1 MAIVARVHRTSERL
15 GHLTL
20 AHSVLDRRSEL
31 RVEGHLVPRLL
42 SRPATRVVD
51 IVGRRAPV
59 TDDVGTALALRS
71 PRAEDADHL
80 VAYLGDGPDGT
91 AYVAV
96 LDATEPDGE
105 STDVRGLR
113 EVAPLLTDL
122 DAGIFATALALAN
135 WHATHGHC
143 PRCGTRTDP
152 VQAGWTR
159 VCPED
164 GSEHFPRTDPAV
176 IMSVVDAQDRL
187 LLARSPNWPGQRYS
201 VLAGFVEPGETLE
214 AAVAREVHEEVGIDV
229 ADVTFLGD
237 QPWPFPTSLMLGFTA
252 RALSVDLVLQDSEI
266 AEAHWVTRAQLDD
279 RLRSGE
285 WGVSGRLSISRR
297 LIEHWFGGELPDGA

>member
-1 MAIVARVHRTSERL
+1 MVARVHRTTERL

-31 RVEGHLVPRLL
+31 RVDDDLVPRLL
-42 SRPATRVVD
+42 SRPATRVLD

-59 TDDVGTALALRS
+59 TDDVRGTALSLRS
-71 PRAEDADHL
+71 PRDDDAGHL
-80 VAYLGDGPDGT
+80 VAYLGDAPDGT
-91 AYVAV
+91 AYLAV
-96 LDATEPDGE
+96 LDATETDRE
-105 STDVRGLR
+105 WADVRSLR
-113 EVAPLLTDL
+113 EVAPLMTDL

-135 WHATHGHC
+135 WHASHGHC
-143 PRCGTRTDP
+143 PRCGTQTEP
-152 VQAGWTR
+152 VRAGWTR
-159 VCPED
+159 VCPAD

-176 IMSVVDAQDRL
+176 IMSVVDEQDRL
-187 LLARSPNWPGQRYS
+187 LLARSPSWPGQRYS

-214 AAVAREVHEEVGIDV
+214 AAVTREVHEEVGVDV
-229 ADVTFLGD
+229 TDATFLGD

-266 AEAHWVTRAQLDD
+266 AEAHWVTRAQLDG

-285 WGVSGRLSISRR
+285 WAVSGRLSISRR